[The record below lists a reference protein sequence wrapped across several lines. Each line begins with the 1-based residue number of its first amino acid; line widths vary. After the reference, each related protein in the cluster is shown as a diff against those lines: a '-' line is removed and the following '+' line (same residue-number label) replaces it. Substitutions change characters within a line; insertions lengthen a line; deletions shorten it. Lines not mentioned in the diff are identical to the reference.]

1 MGTTRGIPD
10 AQLIALAEWCRTVVR
25 FLGAHSAPEKQAMYA
40 QFEDGITQ
48 GLEGGSTKPIKV
60 LARFLAE
67 WAQMLP
73 PDLNEQL
80 DELLRSKG
88 QTSLGSGA
96 ASRAKQVQR
105 ILERG
110 VIESDDQYRL
120 LLSRVEETFQ
130 DESKQDEVERI
141 NALLAKHDRPRRGT
155 E

>member
-1 MGTTRGIPD
+1 
-10 AQLIALAEWCRTVVR
+10 
-25 FLGAHSAPEKQAMYA
+25 MYA

-88 QTSLGSGA
+88 QTSLGSAA
-96 ASRAKQVQR
+96 ASRARQVQR

-110 VIESDDQYRL
+110 VIESDDQHRL
-120 LLSRVEETFQ
+120 LLSRVEEIFR
-130 DESKQDEVERI
+130 DESKQDEVARI
-141 NALLAKHDRPRRGT
+141 NALLAKDDKPRRGT